1 MHGEKLMS
9 RISKDVSFLC
19 WSRGSGMK
27 PILNRIAGEC
37 VLYGSAD
44 AYVGESSGYVRRS
57 GRLVVIIRLV
67 YYDAP
72 TMIGGV
78 LPKLP

>member
-1 MHGEKLMS
+1 
-9 RISKDVSFLC
+9 
-19 WSRGSGMK
+19 MK
-27 PILNRIAGEC
+27 PILKRVAGEC
-37 VLYGSAD
+37 VLDGSAD
-44 AYVGESSGYVRRS
+44 AYFGDSNVYLRLS